1 MSQALAKTDDVSAA
15 IERVLVDGDLN
26 ALSPLQ
32 RVQYYRQV
40 CESLGLNYLTKPF
53 EYLRLN
59 NKLVLYATRACGEQL
74 RLRHKISTTILSREV
89 VDGIYVVTTGAKT
102 PEGREDSSIGAV
114 PIEGL
119 KGEAK
124 ANAMMKA
131 ETKSKRR
138 VTFSI
143 CGLGMLD
150 ESEVESIPK
159 AQRVQYDQAT
169 GEVKPS
175 LTEHDDKEPKRF
187 EALKG
192 LIAVSDTLQTLK
204 DAWSQANADHKQG
217 RITAQTLDLLKSYKD
232 DQKARITAKTSA
244 APAASP
250 PHPPPGDT
258 SLEPRRGAEDPPGP
272 PSGVD

>member
-124 ANAMMKA
+124 ANALMKG
-131 ETKSKRR
+131 ETKAKRR
-138 VTFSI
+138 
-143 CGLGMLD
+143 D
-150 ESEVESIPK
+150 
-159 AQRVQYDQAT
+159 R
-169 GEVKPS
+169 
-175 LTEHDDKEPKRF
+175 
-187 EALKG
+187 
-192 LIAVSDTLQTLK
+192 
-204 DAWSQANADHKQG
+204 
-217 RITAQTLDLLKSYKD
+217 KS
-232 DQKARITAKTSA
+232 
-244 APAASP
+244 
-250 PHPPPGDT
+250 
-258 SLEPRRGAEDPPGP
+258 
-272 PSGVD
+272 VV